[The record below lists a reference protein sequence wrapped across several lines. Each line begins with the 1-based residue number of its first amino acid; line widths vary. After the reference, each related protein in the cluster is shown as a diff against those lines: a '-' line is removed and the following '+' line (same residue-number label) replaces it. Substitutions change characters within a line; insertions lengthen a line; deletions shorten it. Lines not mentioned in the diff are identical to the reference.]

1 MLHAFADNELIKQ
14 NNARRAAWAMHQHEL
29 SGGLRKSQ
37 KRSSHT
43 LKSKMYLYA
52 QVITEDGSANG
63 VWEKVVGAQKQSQQ
77 KLSQPATL
85 DLIVSELQSQVTH
98 AAMQPLAKTRTL
110 EGMSGIDR
118 WFWVPFFLARLLT
131 SNRYESC
138 ANDENGG
145 ILLHFWSFAFVE
157 GRRPIACNI

>member
-1 MLHAFADNELIKQ
+1 MNLQTKRWCQTTSVCHASTWDFWRSYSSSDKIKP
-14 NNARRAAWAMHQHEL
+14 NGN
-29 SGGLRKSQ
+29 SRK
-37 KRSSHT
+37 
-43 LKSKMYLYA
+43 YIYA

-63 VWEKVVGAQKQSQQ
+63 VWDKVVEAQKQSQQ

-118 WFWVPFFLARLLT
+118 WFWVPCFLALLLT
-131 SNRYESC
+131 SNRYESW
-138 ANDENGG
+138 ANNKNGG
-145 ILLHFWSFAFVE
+145 ILLQSWNFVFVE
-157 GRRPIACNI
+157 GRRPIACDI